1 MLYCR
6 WNTAKIARDATKWPN
21 RDLPPPDEDDRD
33 IDQALGIQRGDDNDV
48 GVSGADADASPD
60 GSDDVEMLDEQAR
73 KAAEQAQDRED
84 EIITEDL
91 GARLQAGMEDI

>member
-1 MLYCR
+1 M
-6 WNTAKIARDATKWPN
+6 
-21 RDLPPPDEDDRD
+21 
-33 IDQALGIQRGDDNDV
+33 